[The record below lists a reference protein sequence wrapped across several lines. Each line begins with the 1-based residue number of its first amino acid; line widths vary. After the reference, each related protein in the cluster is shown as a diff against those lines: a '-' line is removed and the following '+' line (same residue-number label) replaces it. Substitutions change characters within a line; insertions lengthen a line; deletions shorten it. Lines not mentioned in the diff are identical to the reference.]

1 MKQSLLLTVQLCG
14 VLFGGCGRMTPRN
27 YLTSLSA
34 AEVADAAADGLAEE
48 FRTADADYLSDY
60 VTLPQSGYTLCV
72 RIATGGDCIDE
83 YGILHTDIDTEGA
96 ERLIREYLA
105 PLLRGEPRVLRFLY
119 FPPRRPSCA
128 MHRYGSMVTM
138 SSTPSFPR
146 RTAIAC
152 STVSRRAFRNNRT
165 GLSLRG

>member
-1 MKQSLLLTVQLCG
+1 MKQSLLLTVLLCG

-72 RIATGGDCIDE
+72 RIATGGD
-83 YGILHTDIDTEGA
+83 
-96 ERLIREYLA
+96 
-105 PLLRGEPRVLRFLY
+105 
-119 FPPRRPSCA
+119 
-128 MHRYGSMVTM
+128 
-138 SSTPSFPR
+138 
-146 RTAIAC
+146 
-152 STVSRRAFRNNRT
+152 
-165 GLSLRG
+165 

>member
-1 MKQSLLLTVQLCG
+1 MKQTLLLTVLLCG
-14 VLFGGCGRMTPRN
+14 ALLGGCGRMTPRN

-105 PLLRGEPRVLRFLY
+105 RSYEEN
-119 FPPRRPSCA
+119 
-128 MHRYGSMVTM
+128 
-138 SSTPSFPR
+138 
-146 RTAIAC
+146 
-152 STVSRRAFRNNRT
+152 RAFYDSYIPAETPKLRDAQVRVF
-165 GLSLRG
+165 GDYVVYAILSPEDRDRLFDRIEACLSE

>member
-1 MKQSLLLTVQLCG
+1 MKQTLLLTVLLCG
-14 VLFGGCGRMTPRN
+14 ALLGGCGRMTPRN

-105 PLLRGEPRVLRFLY
+105 RSYEEN
-119 FPPRRPSCA
+119 
-128 MHRYGSMVTM
+128 
-138 SSTPSFPR
+138 
-146 RTAIAC
+146 
-152 STVSRRAFRNNRT
+152 RAFYDSYIPTETPKLRDAQVRVF
-165 GLSLRG
+165 GDYVVYAILSPEDRDRLFDRVEACLSE

>member
-1 MKQSLLLTVQLCG
+1 MKQSLLLTVLLCG

-60 VTLPQSGYTLCV
+60 VTLPQSSYTLCV

-83 YGILHTDIDTEGA
+83 YGILHTDIDIEGA

-105 PLLRGEPRVLRFLY
+105 RSYEEN
-119 FPPRRPSCA
+119 
-128 MHRYGSMVTM
+128 
-138 SSTPSFPR
+138 
-146 RTAIAC
+146 
-152 STVSRRAFRNNRT
+152 RAFYDSYIPAETPKLRDAQVRVY
-165 GLSLRG
+165 GDYVVYAILSPADRDRLFDRIEACLSE

>member
-1 MKQSLLLTVQLCG
+1 MKQTLLLTVLLCG
-14 VLFGGCGRMTPRN
+14 VLLGGCGRMTTRN

-105 PLLRGEPRVLRFLY
+105 RSYEEN
-119 FPPRRPSCA
+119 
-128 MHRYGSMVTM
+128 
-138 SSTPSFPR
+138 
-146 RTAIAC
+146 
-152 STVSRRAFRNNRT
+152 RAFYDSYIPTETPKLRDAQVRVF
-165 GLSLRG
+165 GDYVVYAILSPEDRDRLFKRVEACLSE

>member
-1 MKQSLLLTVQLCG
+1 MKQSLLLTVLLCG

-83 YGILHTDIDTEGA
+83 YGILRTDIDTEGA

-105 PLLRGEPRVLRFLY
+105 RSYEEN
-119 FPPRRPSCA
+119 
-128 MHRYGSMVTM
+128 
-138 SSTPSFPR
+138 
-146 RTAIAC
+146 
-152 STVSRRAFRNNRT
+152 RAFYDSYIPAETPKLRDAQVRVY
-165 GLSLRG
+165 GDYVVYAILSPEDRDRLFDRVEACLSE